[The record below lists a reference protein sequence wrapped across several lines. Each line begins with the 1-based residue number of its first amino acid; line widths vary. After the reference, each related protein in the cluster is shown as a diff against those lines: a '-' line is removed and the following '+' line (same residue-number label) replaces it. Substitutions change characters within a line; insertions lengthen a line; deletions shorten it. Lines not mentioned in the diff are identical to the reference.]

1 MRILIATGI
10 YPPDIGGPAQYAVNV
25 EKVWKSW
32 GHRVD
37 IRTFRLE
44 RKLPTVIRHI
54 YYFVTCIS
62 SAVPADFIF
71 ILDTFSVAVPAVLLA
86 KIFGKK
92 TIIRTGGDFLWESY
106 VERTGDLVLLKN
118 FYLPAPRTPRQAGQ
132 TSADKF
138 SFKEKV
144 IFRLTK
150 WALNNSSAI
159 IFSTEWQKNI
169 FLKAYELDAE
179 KLSVI
184 ENYYGPKEIS
194 FEPSKKDFIAGTRP
208 LKWKNDK
215 RLAEAFVRVK
225 EKGEV
230 LIYDNETK
238 PFSIFMERLAH
249 CYAVILVSLGD
260 VSPNMILDAIRHNK
274 PFILT
279 RETGLYE
286 RLKDCAIFVDPEDV
300 DDIAEKILWLS
311 DPVQY
316 EEQKKKI
323 KAFTFTHSFEQIGSE
338 ILAVY
343 RSIPHS

>member
-32 GHRVD
+32 GHHVD
-37 IRTFRLE
+37 IKTFRLE
-44 RKLPTVIRHI
+44 RKLPTVIRHVW
-54 YYFVTCIS
+54 YFFKCAP
-62 SAVPADFIF
+62 SAVRADFIF
-71 ILDTFSVAVPAVLLA
+71 ILDTFSVAVPAVLLG

-118 FYLPAPRTPRQAGQ
+118 FYLPAQRTSRQAGQ
-132 TSADKF
+132 TSVGKF

-144 IFRLTK
+144 IFKLTR
-150 WALNNSSAI
+150 WALKNASAI

-169 FLKAYELDAE
+169 FLKAYELDTE

-194 FEPSKKDFIAGTRP
+194 FEPIKKDFIAGTRP
-208 LKWKNDK
+208 LKWKNEK
-215 RLAEAFVRVK
+215 RLAEAFERVK

-230 LIYDNETK
+230 LICDNEAK
-238 PFSIFMERLAH
+238 PFSVFMERLAH

-260 VSPNMILDAIRHNK
+260 ISPNMILDAIRHNK

-279 RETGLYE
+279 KETGLYE
-286 RLKDCAIFVDPEDV
+286 RVKDCAIFVDPESV
-300 DDIAEKILWLS
+300 DDIAAKIEWLL
-311 DPVQY
+311 DERNYEAQY
-316 EEQKKKI
+316 QKI
-323 KAFTFTHSFEQIGSE
+323 RAFTFTHSFEQIGSE
-338 ILAVY
+338 TLAVY
-343 RSIPHS
+343 RSISHS